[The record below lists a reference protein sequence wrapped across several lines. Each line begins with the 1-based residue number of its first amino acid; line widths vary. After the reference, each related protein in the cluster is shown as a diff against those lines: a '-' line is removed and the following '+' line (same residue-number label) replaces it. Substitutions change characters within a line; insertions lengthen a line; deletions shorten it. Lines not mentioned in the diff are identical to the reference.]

1 MATEIVGSL
10 FGVTPEMFQQRQAE
24 MADRQALEYAQLSPL
39 QRASFN
45 LARGGYQLAGALG
58 GQDPQLQMISRR
70 QAIAR
75 QIDPTNLNSM
85 QMGIQALAQAGDQ
98 VGAMQLS
105 QVLRQAENDIA
116 LRSQREASALAS
128 TAQAGKTQQEV
139 DSLKRQQE
147 AYRRFK
153 AGETGEALAPA
164 AATTAQAQAV
174 EPSVADNLANLQQ
187 IPPKGTKDIFAGQLS
202 KEDKQRIEEDRGLKD
217 LYETYS
223 TNAAFFLNTSPDDY
237 YYRNNSYILA
247 EQAKKL
253 SDLAGI
259 KVPGTVEGLRQILNI
274 REPAAPA
281 AAPVT
286 TAMVAPTAAAPV
298 AQAAQPAAAA
308 PVSQAPSDIAAQIK
322 VLEDRRRQLN
332 TLFPDVTAAKNESED
347 LKEQIKVLRD
357 QMKPADVGQDREAI
371 SLQEFNKRYSQLTTA
386 ERETVNKKIADAKTQ
401 SFGADRESIAL
412 EVYDKPFLQLTTAQ
426 RAVVNKRVEE
436 EQNRRA
442 RSGAATYT
450 NQAVPQKDW
459 IKFEEY
465 LQGQPTFKQTAA
477 MISAAPGVLRVIRE
491 STSNDFA
498 SKALPTSIAK
508 LFDQGTLSNQDVSRY
523 ARTGGLDDRLA
534 ALASEFFTG
543 RVTSVTKEQA
553 ERFMSAV
560 YRGALLDQRDI
571 YVEQAD
577 RFEYTD
583 STTFKKTLKQL
594 DDKLAKFREV
604 QPAPAPGA
612 AAAPGAGTAPGAG
625 GRIMSRQE
633 EDALLRRYGQ
643 NPGQNTR

>member
-98 VGAMQLS
+98 VGAMQLA

-237 YYRNNSYILA
+237 YYRNNSYLLA

-322 VLEDRRRQLN
+322 VLENKRSQLN
-332 TLFPDVTAAKNESED
+332 NLFPDVTAAKNEADD

-357 QMKPADVGQDREAI
+357 QMKPADVGQEREAI

-386 ERETVNKKIADAKTQ
+386 ERATVNKKIADAKNQ

-426 RAVVNKRVEE
+426 RSVVNKRVEE

-442 RSGAATYT
+442 RSGAA
-450 NQAVPQKDW
+450 V
-459 IKFEEY
+459 F
-465 LQGQPTFKQTAA
+465 
-477 MISAAPGVLRVIRE
+477 PG
-491 STSNDFA
+491 D
-498 SKALPTSIAK
+498 KALADIPAFRRAVQQTIDPQLKTIYAARQALQSINDSIATNN
-508 LFDQGTLSNQDVSRY
+508 FVSFNA
-523 ARTGGLDDRLA
+523 ARTQLARSLGDSQLSRRDIEQAGGDPSILGGLVDVTSRAFTSTPSVDTQKKIRDTLQAIQTVARRQARGEVDQQRRIALRSPGYNAEAVNEALTFPELQEIGVPSVAGGDLA
-534 ALASEFFTG
+534 A
-543 RVTSVTKEQA
+543 R
-553 ERFMSAV
+553 
-560 YRGALLDQRDI
+560 
-571 YVEQAD
+571 
-577 RFEYTD
+577 
-583 STTFKKTLKQL
+583 
-594 DDKLAKFREV
+594 
-604 QPAPAPGA
+604 A
-612 AAAPGAGTAPGAG
+612 AAELARRAGANN
-625 GRIMSRQE
+625 GR
-633 EDALLRRYGQ
+633 
-643 NPGQNTR
+643 